1 MILSDVSNTLLPRPN
16 LMSPRPC
23 HVNTTP
29 WHPQPDR
36 RISPGEAVAH
46 NGSRTLLNC
55 RRSGHEV
62 KTDEPIGAGMVR
74 CITLAGGIALGAA
87 LVAQAQQQP
96 TTLPARINP
105 RAGTDRCT
113 TMAVGPKVRCNTR
126 RWLVQIAADSCPPS
140 STVPSGYS
148 WLKKTV
154 ILQSVSYPSY
164 VSDDD
169 V

>member
-113 TMAVGPKVRCNTR
+113 TMAVGPKVRPNTH
-126 RWLVQIAADSCPPS
+126 RWLVQITADSCPLAAPVR
-140 STVPSGYS
+140 TQRILVAEKDY
-148 WLKKTV
+148 V
-154 ILQSVSYPSY
+154 LQSFS
-164 VSDDD
+164 
-169 V
+169 